1 MFTLKEGKRQRQ
13 KFYEKRGEDMKPQ
26 EKNITTEGT
35 EKCIAINLKGRT
47 QRISFSLNIISVN
60 SVV

>member
-1 MFTLKEGKRQRQ
+1 
-13 KFYEKRGEDMKPQ
+13 MKPQ

-47 QRISFSLNIISVN
+47 QRISFSLNIFSVF
-60 SVV
+60 SVVKS